1 MSKHSEIL
9 KRIAMNYKLLPFTF
23 SRISSKEVLVNE
35 LGDMMTVQEG
45 TVHAIVTHTLNTK
58 SELYKSLVANFF
70 LTEKTIPALLDIYA
84 ERLAEK
90 KRFMDDG
97 TALHIFVL
105 TLRCNQN
112 CVYCQASSQDECYFQ
127 KSMSVETMA
136 HSVDLMFKSRS
147 NWLTMEFQGGEPSL
161 EPKLLR
167 YGIELAEEK
176 NKTEHRNMKY
186 VLCTNS
192 INLTDEVLEICKTY
206 HVLISTSLDGP
217 SWLHNKN
224 RGKTDSYERVV
235 KGIDKARV
243 ALGHDQVAALM
254 TTSELA
260 LDYPEEIVDEYVNL
274 GFNSI
279 FLRALNPYG
288 LASENASWD
297 RYTARFINFYKKAFE
312 HILSINKRGTLLIE
326 EFAAII
332 LRKILTPWCTGFVD
346 LQSPAGIVNS
356 VLVYNYDGYLYA
368 SDESRMLAEQGDF
381 SFRIG
386 SVCES
391 YENLI
396 YSKKVR
402 EWSNVWSNE
411 LLAGCSDCGVRA
423 YCGADPVRNHTTQGD
438 KYGYRPTSLLCKK
451 NKAIIEYLLSLIIER
466 KDEVMP
472 IFKTWL

>member
-1 MSKHSEIL
+1 M
-9 KRIAMNYKLLPFTF
+9 RITMNYKLLPFTF

-35 LGDMMTVQEG
+35 LGDMMAVPKG
-45 TVHAIVTHTLNTK
+45 TVNAMVTHSMDTK

-70 LTEKTIPALLDIYA
+70 LTENTIPALIDIYA

-97 TALHIFVL
+97 TSLHIFVL

-112 CVYCQASSQDECYFQ
+112 CVYCQASSQDECCHH
-127 KSMSVETMA
+127 KSMTFETME
-136 HSVDLMFKSRS
+136 HSVDLMFKSPS

-176 NKTEHRNMKY
+176 NKTEHRNMRY

-192 INLTDEVLEICKTY
+192 INLTDEVLNICKSY
-206 HVLISTSLDGP
+206 NVLISTSLDGP

-224 RGKTDSYERVV
+224 RGKADSYERVV
-235 KGIDKARV
+235 KGINKARSV
-243 ALGHDQVAALM
+243 LGHDQVAALM

-260 LDYPEEIVDEYVNL
+260 LDYPEDIVDEYVNL
-274 GFNSI
+274 SFSSI

-288 LASENASWD
+288 LASENSNWD
-297 RYTARFINFYKKAFE
+297 TYTARFIAFYKKAFE
-312 HILSINKRGTLLIE
+312 HILFINKKGTLLIE

-332 LRKILTPWCTGFVD
+332 LRKMLTPWCTGFVD

-386 SVCES
+386 PVTES

-451 NKAIIEYLLSLIIER
+451 NKAIIEYLISLIIER
-466 KDEVMP
+466 QDEVMP
-472 IFKTWL
+472 IFKTWLQ